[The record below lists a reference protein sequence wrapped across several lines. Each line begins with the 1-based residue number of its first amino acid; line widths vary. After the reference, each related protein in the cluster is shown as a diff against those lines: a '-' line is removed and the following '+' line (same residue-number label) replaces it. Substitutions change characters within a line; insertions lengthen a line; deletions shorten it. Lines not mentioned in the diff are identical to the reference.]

1 MGETWNWK
9 PDRLFSLSYVPPSRN
24 GKEKRPPELVIG
36 CDAATGREAEEL
48 ILARKLHV
56 RSDAD
61 YLKGLEDLW
70 SSRQPDLFPTG
81 HEGRFGF
88 GGCGYVREEEGLIAY
103 HLPLAHESVRQT
115 AYTLHLL
122 TFALDCLVSG
132 AMKREAVSNR
142 AQLASVTT
150 ICDNHAHAG
159 YGHAVTGHIYPAF
172 RRWMI
177 RYALEHAETR
187 GHVPQAEEAMRQVYG
202 AVAPSET
209 REYAEDCCAR
219 IGAEGRFYLTCFGN
233 ACDLAI
239 YPDSDHSDRE
249 ESPTNFSCHN
259 LDTVF
264 QQLTLLAGFAVL
276 QELAAEDVG

>member
-1 MGETWNWK
+1 
-9 PDRLFSLSYVPPSRN
+9 
-24 GKEKRPPELVIG
+24 
-36 CDAATGREAEEL
+36 
-48 ILARKLHV
+48 
-56 RSDAD
+56 
-61 YLKGLEDLW
+61 
-70 SSRQPDLFPTG
+70 
-81 HEGRFGF
+81 
-88 GGCGYVREEEGLIAY
+88 
-103 HLPLAHESVRQT
+103 
-115 AYTLHLL
+115 
-122 TFALDCLVSG
+122 
-132 AMKREAVSNR
+132 
-142 AQLASVTT
+142 
-150 ICDNHAHAG
+150 
-159 YGHAVTGHIYPAF
+159 
-172 RRWMI
+172 MI

-202 AVAPSET
+202 TVAPSEV